1 MPEPISL
8 LLTTFAGAAG
18 KASAT
23 EGARVLRQLVGLQ
36 EAQLTLLRALDVKV
50 DALLAGPFG
59 TGSRQLR
66 DALVEGR
73 DPGDRDRLL
82 RDARASF
89 TQALGQDT
97 DHLRRSLAA
106 LHLGAV
112 WVALG
117 SKLDVGGCQLTL
129 TDIITDQGF
138 YDGLGIQL
146 VARNED
152 GALWTRSLDSNVE
165 TSIRLTD
172 EQPVT
177 LAATYD
183 EYLFATKTRC
193 KALIER
199 TLLGHV
205 PPLPTLGVAETKY
218 HIRVALNR
226 RFGAAYRDGYA
237 KKVTGCY
244 RRSRTRVR
252 CEHVSW
258 VVGDVS
264 FAGKATI
271 WLTREDGEPFWTT
284 PTRSS
289 VRTSTA
295 PAPAA
300 ATARGPTASSSCRR
314 PRQIVA

>member
-1 MPEPISL
+1 MRHWMLVGLIAFAAATVS
-8 LLTTFAGAAG
+8 AGAAR
-18 KASAT
+18 AQTDYDCSDF
-23 EGARVLRQLVGLQ
+23 QYQ
-36 EAQLTLLRALDVKV
+36 EDAQAQLL
-50 DALLAGPFG
+50 
-59 TGSRQLR
+59 
-66 DALVEGR
+66 
-73 DPGDRDRLL
+73 PGDPYGL
-82 RDARASF
+82 DADHDGIACENLPPRPIATAPGVYGPCDPSVPP
-89 TQALGQDT
+89 ALTFSGIPSQPAIGRT
-97 DHLRRSLAA
+97 Y
-106 LHLGAV
+106 
-112 WVALG
+112 
-117 SKLDVGGCQLTL
+117 QLTL

-146 VARNED
+146 VARTED
-152 GALWTRSLDSNVE
+152 GVLWTGSLDSNVE

-237 KKVTGCY
+237 KKVTGCS

-271 WLTREDGEPFWTT
+271 WLTREDGEPFWNYAYTIKRT
-284 PTRSS
+284 NEYCASTGGRHCTRTYR
-289 VRTSTA
+289 V
-295 PAPAA
+295 
-300 ATARGPTASSSCRR
+300 
-314 PRQIVA
+314 V